1 MPNTKELVCRLT
13 VKASGWVGLGF
24 SDVNYWMRNMDV
36 MMAGV
41 REGKGYIGVR
51 KPFLNSKNRKHSG
64 LAWVH

>member
-1 MPNTKELVCRLT
+1 MPNTKELVCRLK

-51 KPFLNSKNRKHSG
+51 KPFLN
-64 LAWVH
+64 